1 MQLKIT
7 EKLYFVQHFL
17 KMVFDIQ
24 TQDIFCLMFVVKM
37 FLTVYFSIVLLMSFV
52 SGKNV
57 FNSSLLEIRL

>member
-17 KMVFDIQ
+17 KMVFDIR